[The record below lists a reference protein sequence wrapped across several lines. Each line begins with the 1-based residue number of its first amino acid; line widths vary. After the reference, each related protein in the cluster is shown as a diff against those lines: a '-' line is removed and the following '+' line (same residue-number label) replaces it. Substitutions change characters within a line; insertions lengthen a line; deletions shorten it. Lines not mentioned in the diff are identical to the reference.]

1 MSIQGGMLE
10 ALGINMYTTLG
21 KCLVEFVANAFDAE
35 AGSVEIT
42 MPVEKIDVARKE
54 VRNAAK
60 VEAAAMVKEAG
71 YKPARKDPLAR
82 VARGHQGIDP
92 RHRQRYDPGSSS
104 NAFLPVNRKRR
115 LGAGGKRITSRP
127 KPKSVVIPFEQ
138 RAGPARRTRPR
149 HVRQRR
155 APLQNRES
163 GCRPWWRAEIT
174 SSMERC

>member
-1 MSIQGGMLE
+1 MLE

-71 YKPARKDPLAR
+71 YKPASQRGKILLLA
-82 VARGHQGIDP
+82 
-92 RHRQRYDPGSSS
+92 
-104 NAFLPVNRKRR
+104 LPEDIKVSIRDTGN
-115 LGAGGKRITSRP
+115 GMTPDQVQMPSC
-127 KPKSVVIPFEQ
+127 Q
-138 RAGPARRTRPR
+138 
-149 HVRQRR
+149 
-155 APLQNRES
+155 
-163 GCRPWWRAEIT
+163 
-174 SSMERC
+174 

>member
-71 YKPARKDPLAR
+71 YKPASQRASEER
-82 VARGHQGIDP
+82 SSCSRCP
-92 RHRQRYDPGSSS
+92 R
-104 NAFLPVNRKRR
+104 
-115 LGAGGKRITSRP
+115 TSRYR
-127 KPKSVVIPFEQ
+127 S
-138 RAGPARRTRPR
+138 ATPAT
-149 HVRQRR
+149 V
-155 APLQNRES
+155 
-163 GCRPWWRAEIT
+163 
-174 SSMERC
+174 